1 MKAQHGASAAGGD
14 LVACCPCSNIRC
26 SGVDGIGRSFCSAA
40 GRRCRQRHSIRIEFR
55 SAGSD
60 VHSRS
65 HLSSA
70 AAWSLDSGRLLV
82 GFETLMAGV
91 PLGGNGRCGRCCG
104 SQWPV
109 ADRRHS
115 AIPSLSAALKQ
126 VGGGC

>member
-70 AAWSLDSGRLLV
+70 ATCSLDSGRLLV

-91 PLGGNGRCGRCCG
+91 PWEGMVGVGAVADHNGRLQIDATR
-104 SQWPV
+104 PFPP
-109 ADRRHS
+109 S
-115 AIPSLSAALKQ
+115 ALH
-126 VGGGC
+126 